1 MLPKLVYFM
10 EHMENYNIFMVPQHE
25 GGGTCS
31 LEEVPQPLAGWED
44 QYFQPHRLENSS
56 VIHRKN
62 DGSLCR

>member
-31 LEEVPQPLAGWED
+31 LEEVPQSLAGIVWPVNPQQD
-44 QYFQPHRLENSS
+44 
-56 VIHRKN
+56 
-62 DGSLCR
+62 